1 VDDAP
6 AAGSTLPVA
15 AWGGTG
21 PLAGRSTPQRSDIG
35 IDPQSLDRTAAAWDE
50 RAIVDA
56 VLAGDRE
63 AFRRL
68 VERESVA
75 LVRACHRILGD
86 RSDAEDAAQEA
97 LVTAYR
103 QLASW
108 RGDGPFGA
116 WLMRIGIRIALRQAG
131 KRRTVTW
138 LDPLGGG
145 PSGGA
150 GSGQPVDPIT
160 RATDQAAIESAPLT
174 DPAML
179 SMRAERAT
187 ELRAAVTALPEPYR
201 EVVALRFFGDAT
213 LDEIARVTDRPLGT
227 VKTHLYR
234 GLGRLR
240 SDVERGDR

>member
-1 VDDAP
+1 MDDGP

-15 AWGGTG
+15 AWGRTG
-21 PLAGRSTPQRSDIG
+21 PLASRSRPQRSDTG
-35 IDPQSLDRTAAAWDE
+35 IDHASLDRTTAAWDE

-108 RGDGPFGA
+108 RGEGPFGA

-138 LDPLGGG
+138 RDPLGGG
-145 PSGGA
+145 PSE
-150 GSGQPVDPIT
+150 GSGGGSTVDPIT
-160 RATDQAAIESAPLT
+160 QAVDQAAIESAPLT

-213 LDEIARVTDRPLGT
+213 LDEIARVTGRPLGT
-227 VKTHLYR
+227 VKTHLHR
-234 GLGRLR
+234 GLARLR
-240 SDVERGDR
+240 NDLERDDR

>member
-1 VDDAP
+1 MDDEP
-6 AAGSTLPVA
+6 AAASTLPVA

-21 PLAGRSTPQRSDIG
+21 PLAGRSTPQRSDNG
-35 IDPQSLDRTAAAWDE
+35 IDPQSLDRTTAAWDE

-63 AFRRL
+63 AFRGL

-103 QLASW
+103 QLATW

-116 WLMRIGIRIALRQAG
+116 WLTRIGIRIALRQAG
-131 KRRTVTW
+131 KRRTVSW
-138 LDPLGGG
+138 RDPLGGG
-145 PSGGA
+145 PSGGS
-150 GSGQPVDPIT
+150 GSGSTIDPIT
-160 RATDQAAIESAPLT
+160 QAVDQAAIDSAPLT

-213 LDEIARVTDRPLGT
+213 LDEIARVTERPLGT
-227 VKTHLYR
+227 VKTHLHR
-234 GLGRLR
+234 GLARLR
-240 SDVERGDR
+240 DNLDRDDR

>member
-1 VDDAP
+1 VDDGP
-6 AAGSTLPVA
+6 AAGSPVPVA
-15 AWGGTG
+15 AWGRTG
-21 PLAGRSTPQRSDIG
+21 PLASRSTTQRSDIG
-35 IDPQSLDRTAAAWDE
+35 IDPHSLDRTAAAWDE

-68 VERESVA
+68 VERESIA

-116 WLMRIGIRIALRQAG
+116 WLMRIGIRIALRHAG
-131 KRRTVTW
+131 KRRTVAW
-138 LDPLGGG
+138 RDPLGGG
-145 PSGGA
+145 SSGG
-150 GSGQPVDPIT
+150 SDRTQPVDPIT

-213 LDEIARVTDRPLGT
+213 LEEIARVTDRPLGT
-227 VKTHLYR
+227 VKTNLYR
-234 GLGRLR
+234 GLARLR
-240 SDVERGDR
+240 GVVERGDR

>member
-1 VDDAP
+1 MDDGP

-15 AWGGTG
+15 AWGRTG
-21 PLAGRSTPQRSDIG
+21 PLASRSRPQRSDTG
-35 IDPQSLDRTAAAWDE
+35 IDPRSLDRTTAAWDE

-108 RGDGPFGA
+108 RGEGPFGA

-138 LDPLGGG
+138 RDPLGGG
-145 PSGGA
+145 PSE
-150 GSGQPVDPIT
+150 GSGGGSTVDPIT
-160 RATDQAAIESAPLT
+160 QAVDQAAIESAPLT

-213 LDEIARVTDRPLGT
+213 LDEIARVTGRPLGT
-227 VKTHLYR
+227 VKTHLHR
-234 GLGRLR
+234 GLARLR
-240 SDVERGDR
+240 NDLERDDR

>member
-1 VDDAP
+1 
-6 AAGSTLPVA
+6 
-15 AWGGTG
+15 
-21 PLAGRSTPQRSDIG
+21 
-35 IDPQSLDRTAAAWDE
+35 
-50 RAIVDA
+50 
-56 VLAGDRE
+56 
-63 AFRRL
+63 
-68 VERESVA
+68 VA

-138 LDPLGGG
+138 RDPLGGG
-145 PSGGA
+145 TPGGGGG
-150 GSGQPVDPIT
+150 GSSFDPI
-160 RATDQAAIESAPLT
+160 AQAVDQAAIESAPLT

-213 LDEIARVTDRPLGT
+213 LDEIARVTERPLGT
-227 VKTHLYR
+227 VKTHLHR
-234 GLGRLR
+234 GLARLR
-240 SDVERGDR
+240 TNLERDDR

>member
-1 VDDAP
+1 M
-6 AAGSTLPVA
+6 A
-15 AWGGTG
+15 AWGRTRPPSGW
-21 PLAGRSTPQRSDIG
+21 PAPERRDNG
-35 IDPQSLDRTAAAWDE
+35 IEPQSLDRTTAAWDE

-116 WLMRIGIRIALRQAG
+116 WLDAD
-131 KRRTVTW
+131 RRPDRPAPGREAADRHLARSARRRSPRV
-138 LDPLGGG
+138 
-145 PSGGA
+145 
-150 GSGQPVDPIT
+150 
-160 RATDQAAIESAPLT
+160 RATDRRSDHAGDGPGRHRLGAAHRSRDALDARRARHRAPSRRHRPARALSRGGRAALLRRRDARRDRARDRTDRSAPSRRTSIAAWPGCAATSSEAT
-174 DPAML
+174 D
-179 SMRAERAT
+179 E
-187 ELRAAVTALPEPYR
+187 
-201 EVVALRFFGDAT
+201 
-213 LDEIARVTDRPLGT
+213 
-227 VKTHLYR
+227 
-234 GLGRLR
+234 
-240 SDVERGDR
+240 